1 MYNELK
7 ELLQQ
12 TLQEALKPIQQELHK
27 LEIFDKETV
36 VLLFKKPKSFA
47 PSTFFCKIIHCS
59 LSPLRNQSFLFSPK
73 NRAPVASYIFL
84 I

>member
-27 LEIFDKETV
+27 LEIF
-36 VLLFKKPKSFA
+36 
-47 PSTFFCKIIHCS
+47 
-59 LSPLRNQSFLFSPK
+59 R
-73 NRAPVASYIFL
+73 
-84 I
+84 